1 MSSFNHKLFWKSNI
15 FESDLDSICVIDK
28 KYIKNG
34 THDMVLVTAKK
45 TGDIYEFNLS
55 NGHLVNIW
63 KEQWKRP
70 NGIASWNQF
79 VAVIDRDNKLL
90 TIYNYQTK
98 KLIFSWG
105 SNILNKPYG
114 ITLDKLNNFIY
125 LFITDDGKNKLVYK
139 LKFDLDFNFISD
151 QKILEFDFR
160 TKLESIYFDSTKQI
174 ILVADEGRYLI
185 YKFDFNTN
193 QLLGSYG
200 IEYFN
205 NEPEGISKYKNM
217 YVCTNQSRYDNIFYF
232 FDDENFDLVYQINE
246 DIVKNTDGI
255 CMFKNILLVIN
266 DDKQLVS
273 FELNNK

>member
-1 MSSFNHKLFWKSNI
+1 MSSISHKTLWKSNV

-28 KYIKNG
+28 RYVKDNANDI
-34 THDMVLVTAKK
+34 VLVTAKK
-45 TGDIYEFNLS
+45 TSDIYEFNLS
-55 NGHLVNIW
+55 NGQLVNIW

-70 NGIASWNQF
+70 NGIASLNQY
-79 VAVIDRDNKLL
+79 VAIVERDGKLL

-105 SNILNKPYG
+105 ANILNKPYG
-114 ITLDKLNNFIY
+114 ISVDKFGDFIY
-125 LFITDDGKNKLVYK
+125 LFITDNGKNKVVYK
-139 LKFDLDFNFISD
+139 LKFNLDFSFISY

-160 TKLESIYFDSTKQI
+160 TELESIYFDSVKQI

-200 IEYFN
+200 IEYFD

-217 YVCTNQSRYDNIFYF
+217 YICTNQSHYDNIFYF
-232 FDDENFDLVYQINE
+232 FDDQNFKLVYQINE

-255 CMFKNILLVIN
+255 CVFKNILLVIN
-266 DDKQLVS
+266 DDKQLVG
-273 FELNNK
+273 FELKT